1 MLKIKKVSKK
11 FLSAGEVITALDNVS
26 FNIKEGDF
34 ISIAGA
40 SGSGKTTLLNILAGF
55 MKPTSGAVDFNN
67 KPIHKMNDKKLSQ
80 LRSSKIGFIYQSFNL
95 IPRLTVFENIR
106 APLFFEKRHFK
117 KHRKL
122 VETIL
127 KKVGISEKIN
137 DYPLNLSGGQQ
148 QRVAIARALIKQP
161 AILMADEPTGNLDA
175 KTGKNIIQLFKKLNK
190 EGITILVVT
199 HDERFFKETKRHLE
213 IKFGKLKEKK
223 R

>member
-1 MLKIKKVSKK
+1 MLKIKKLTKK
-11 FLSAGEVITALDNVS
+11 FLSAGEVITALDDVS
-26 FNIKEGDF
+26 FNIKQGDF
-34 ISIAGA
+34 ISIAGS

-55 MKPTSGAVDFNN
+55 MKPTTGSVEFEE

-106 APLFFEKRHFK
+106 APLFFEKEK
-117 KHRKL
+117 SKNHRQL
-122 VETIL
+122 VKAIL

-175 KTGKNIIQLFKKLNK
+175 KTGKNIINLFKKLNK